1 MESTK
6 DNSTESIES
15 ISAEE
20 TEKANT
26 EIEQTAET
34 VDQETEE
41 DTKNTE
47 NTNEEDTNKEQ
58 KTFPSIINTVVL
70 SGGSVKGLGTL
81 GALQCCFDNN
91 LLDNVDTYIGTSSG
105 LMIAYLLAIGYAPS
119 ELIAFICTNN
129 VFGELQY
136 IDVVSLANGEGGI
149 DFSKIS
155 QILERLTVDR
165 LGFFVTLGKLREIK
179 GKTLIGVTY
188 NYTESHVEYLTPDT
202 HPDLPCIT
210 AIRMSAGLPFIF
222 EPFKYMS
229 CHYIDGGLADN
240 FGIQLGDVDGRN
252 VLGILIMPEKHE
264 GGREELSG
272 LEFMYNLIFIPVH
285 QIMEY
290 KIAQASDRC
299 KIMRLRMGKF
309 KFFNFNISSKQ
320 ILDLFSRGYE
330 IAKDYLENQWY

>member
-1 MESTK
+1 MESTE
-6 DNSTESIES
+6 DNPIES

-20 TEKANT
+20 IEKTNT
-26 EIEQTAET
+26 EIEQSREENEVVVKTEE
-34 VDQETEE
+34 ETEE
-41 DTKNTE
+41 ERTI
-47 NTNEEDTNKEQ
+47 
-58 KTFPSIINTVVL
+58 PSIINTVVL
-70 SGGSVKGLGTL
+70 SGGSIKGLGTL
-81 GALQCCFDNN
+81 GALQCCLDNN

-105 LMIAYLLAIGYAPS
+105 LMIAYLLAIGYTPS

-155 QILERLTVDR
+155 QQLEKLTVDR

-179 GKTLIGVTY
+179 GKTLIGSTY
-188 NYTESHVEYLTPDT
+188 NYTEGHVEYLTPDT

-222 EPFKYMS
+222 EPFKYMN

-264 GGREELSG
+264 GGQDELRG
-272 LEFMYNLIFIPVH
+272 MEFMYNLIFIPVH

-299 KIMRLRMGKF
+299 KIMRLKMGKF
-309 KFFNFNISSKQ
+309 KFFNFSISSKQ
-320 ILDLFSRGYE
+320 ILDLFSQGYQ

>member
-6 DNSTESIES
+6 DNSTEFIES
-15 ISAEE
+15 ISSEVI
-20 TEKANT
+20 KKSNT
-26 EIEQTAET
+26 EIEQS
-34 VDQETEE
+34 VGQETEK
-41 DTKNTE
+41 D
-47 NTNEEDTNKEQ
+47 TNEVIIEETNTDKEQ
-58 KTFPSIINTVVL
+58 RATPSNINTIVL

-105 LMIAYLLAIGYAPS
+105 FMIAYLLGIGYTPS

-155 QILERLTVDR
+155 QQLERLTVDR

-179 GKTLIGVTY
+179 GITLIGSTY
-188 NYTESHVEYLTPDT
+188 NYTEGHVEYLTPDT

-210 AIRMSAGLPFIF
+210 AVRMSAGLPFIF
-222 EPFKYMS
+222 EPFKYMTS
-229 CHYIDGGLADN
+229 HYIDGGLADN
-240 FGIQLGDVDGRN
+240 FGIQLGDVEGRN
-252 VLGILIMPEKHE
+252 VMGILIMPEKNE
-264 GGREELSG
+264 GGQEELRT

-299 KIMRLRMGKF
+299 KIIRLRMGKF

-320 ILDLFSRGYE
+320 ILNLFSRGYE
-330 IAKDYLENQWY
+330 IAKDYLENHWY